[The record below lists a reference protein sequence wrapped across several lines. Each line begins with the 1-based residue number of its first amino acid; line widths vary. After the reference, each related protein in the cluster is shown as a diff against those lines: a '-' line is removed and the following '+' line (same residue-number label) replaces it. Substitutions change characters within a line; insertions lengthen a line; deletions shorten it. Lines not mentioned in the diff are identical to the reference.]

1 MTDLTI
7 PLSKLEIAAD
17 RTGHLPA
24 SDLSLSAIA
33 LVLQTVTEEVIGR
46 DLDGAALNPVS
57 VTIDVTGE
65 VNGEDDL
72 TFAPRIDRRTR
83 TLVFAS
89 GLAKQNGR
97 PLLKATMVFRIG

>member
-1 MTDLTI
+1 MTDLII

-17 RTGHLPA
+17 GTGQLPA
-24 SDLSLSAIA
+24 LDLSLSALA
-33 LVLQTVTEEVIGR
+33 LVLQSVAEQVIGR
-46 DLDGAALNPVS
+46 DIDGAGLNTVS

-65 VNGEDDL
+65 PSADAE
-72 TFAPRIDRRTR
+72 TSFEPRIDRKTR
-83 TLVFAS
+83 TLIFAS